1 MASDKRSGELE
12 TIKWMLRV
20 PGPEL
25 AGTLGIL
32 AIEMIV
38 GVSPA
43 GQSLCFRGLVD
54 GAAAHDV
61 PAIVRSAIALGAIIL
76 ATMLLNALNINLKAR
91 VAATIE
97 NRYKHQLLETVLVGD
112 YASVRTLHTG
122 DWMTRVT
129 SDATSVAS
137 TVTSLIPE
145 AGGAIARVVSA
156 AAVLFAFDPVLGAFV
171 LVAGVLTMVPSGM
184 MRMRFKQMQR
194 DIQKAARDARV
205 FMHERLESL
214 LVVHS
219 FAREEDTLA
228 EIDGL
233 LEKHRAAR
241 LRRAKATSTFGL
253 MRGLMRRG
261 AYALAALWCVR
272 GIYLGTM
279 SFGTLTAILQLV
291 TQLQEP
297 LMSMAGLVPSL
308 YAAIASADRLRE
320 VEALAIRHDAFV
332 QEKPEDVGE
341 FDAIGF
347 DGVRFSYEY
356 VEGEAH
362 ARLHAA
368 VSANDGVE
376 DELLAVEE
384 GAAPE
389 VTIRDI
395 TLRVPRG
402 SNVAFTGP
410 SGCGKSTALK
420 LFMCL
425 YPIQE
430 GMRYYED
437 ASGRHNLEERS
448 RWLFAY
454 VPQGNLLM
462 SGTIREVV
470 TFGEQVDDEGAIWAA
485 LRAACAEEFVR
496 ELDKGIDTMLG
507 ERGAGLSE
515 GQMQRIAIAR
525 AIFSDRPVLLLDECT
540 SALDEETEA
549 HLLENLGRMR
559 DKTALIVT
567 HRPAALDVVDTVVHF
582 SEDGLSTT
590 ERRREPSLAHTLQ

>member
-20 PGPEL
+20 PGPKL

-32 AIEMIV
+32 AIETIV

-54 GAAAHDV
+54 GAVAHDL

-184 MRMRFKQMQR
+184 MRLRFKQMQR

-241 LRRAKATSTFGL
+241 LRRAKAASTFGL

-279 SFGTLTAILQLV
+279 SYGTLTAILQLV

-362 ARLHAA
+362 ARFHAA
-368 VSANDGVE
+368 VMENSGEGEGDDFERPAN
-376 DELLAVEE
+376 
-384 GAAPE
+384 PE
-389 VTIRDI
+389 VVIRDI

-425 YPIQE
+425 YPVQA
-430 GMRYYED
+430 GSRYYED
-437 ASGRHNLEERS
+437 AAGRHSLEENA
-448 RWLFAY
+448 RWMIAY

-462 SGTIREVV
+462 SGTIRDVV
-470 TFGEQVDDEGAIWAA
+470 TLGNAEAAQDDDAIWAA
-485 LRAACAEEFVR
+485 LRAACAEEFVH

-549 HLLENLGRMR
+549 RLLENLGQMR
-559 DKTALIVT
+559 DKTTLIVT
-567 HRPAALDVVDTVVHF
+567 HRPAALEVVDTVVHF

-590 ERRREPSLAHTLQ
+590 EQSRTSA